1 MKPMHGIIL
10 AIGLGI
16 AGALFNFAYL
26 TKMSGEFEV
35 IEFVGIKDGTT
46 ISPGDRLTLADLE
59 PVPIPM
65 ASVEELDKVAI
76 RYSATEAIKTLTV
89 WRLLTGPT
97 LLFKDDLDPTLPR
110 EFDLEENEAIVGI
123 SVSPGTY
130 VPSLVDPGDEVS
142 FVISTSRLNWPTP
155 AVQPDAEQAD
165 GAEEGTADPPPPPG
179 ATRTIGKFT
188 VTRVEP
194 RPGTAAAIA
203 ANRMRSSRSNM
214 IKIRFAVAEDGTPLD
229 RKVQTLFD
237 LLHASGARVIAVIHY
252 PLNR

>member
-110 EFDLEENEAIVGI
+110 ELDLEENEAIVGI

-130 VPSLVDPGDEVS
+130 VPSLVDPGDQVS
-142 FVISTSRLNWPTP
+142 FVISTSRINWPTP
-155 AVQPDAEQAD
+155 AVQPDAEQTDGAD
-165 GAEEGTADPPPPPG
+165 GAEEGTTVPPRPSS

-194 RPGTAAAIA
+194 RPGTAA
-203 ANRMRSSRSNM
+203 NRMRSSRSNM
-214 IKIRFAVAEDGTPLD
+214 IKIRFTVAEDGTPLD

-237 LLHASGARVIAVIHY
+237 LLHSSSARVIAVIHY